1 MLETIRLICDTGL
14 FVLIWIVQLI
24 IYPSFSYYKH
34 DDLFKWHDIYTKRIA
49 VIVIPLMVG
58 QLITS
63 SIQVYFNPYFYTI
76 TSSLLVIGVW
86 LSTFL
91 VFVPLHT
98 NLSKREEV
106 ELSIKKLKLHNWLR
120 TVLWSLIF
128 IVTCYF
134 KFKTL

>member
-1 MLETIRLICDTGL
+1 
-14 FVLIWIVQLI
+14 
-24 IYPSFSYYKH
+24 
-34 DDLFKWHDIYTKRIA
+34 
-49 VIVIPLMVG
+49 MVG

-120 TVLWSLIF
+120 TLLWSLIF
-128 IVTCYF
+128 IVTCYY
-134 KFKTL
+134 KFKTS

>member
-49 VIVIPLMVG
+49 VIVIPLMFG
-58 QLITS
+58 QVITS
-63 SIQVYFNPYFYTI
+63 SIQVYTNLDFYTI

-91 VFVPLHT
+91 IFVPLHT

-120 TVLWSLIF
+120 TLLWSLIF
-128 IVTCYF
+128 IVTCYY
-134 KFKTL
+134 KFKTS

>member
-1 MLETIRLICDTGL
+1 MLETIRLICDSSL
-14 FVLIWIVQLI
+14 LILIWIVHLI

-34 DDLFKWHDIYTKRIA
+34 DDLFKWHDTYTKRIA

-63 SIQVYFNPYFYTI
+63 SIQVYTNLDFYTI

-91 VFVPLHT
+91 VFVPLHN

>member
-34 DDLFKWHDIYTKRIA
+34 DDLFKWHDTYTKRIA
-49 VIVIPLMVG
+49 VIVIPLMIG

-63 SIQVYFNPYFYTI
+63 SIQVYSNPYFYTI

-134 KFKTL
+134 KFKTS

>member
-1 MLETIRLICDTGL
+1 MIDIIRLICDTGL
-14 FVLIWIVQLI
+14 LILIWIVQLI

-34 DDLFKWHDIYTKRIA
+34 EDLFKWHETYTKRIA
-49 VIVIPLMVG
+49 VIVIPLMFG
-58 QLITS
+58 QVITS
-63 SIQVYFNPYFYTI
+63 SIQVYTNLDFYTI

-91 VFVPLHT
+91 IFVPLDT

-106 ELSIKKLKLHNWLR
+106 ELSIKKLKLYNWLR
-120 TVLWSLIF
+120 TVLWSLIC
-128 IVTCYF
+128 IITCYF

>member
-1 MLETIRLICDTGL
+1 MIDIIRLICDTGL
-14 FVLIWIVQLI
+14 LILIWIVQLI

-34 DDLFKWHDIYTKRIA
+34 EDLFKWHEIYTKRIA
-49 VIVIPLMVG
+49 VIVIPLMFG
-58 QLITS
+58 QVITS
-63 SIQVYFNPYFYTI
+63 SIQVYTNLDFYTI

-91 VFVPLHT
+91 IFVPLHT

-106 ELSIKKLKLHNWLR
+106 ELSIKKLKLHNWQR
-120 TVLWSLIF
+120 TVLWSLIC
-128 IVTCYF
+128 IITCYL

>member
-1 MLETIRLICDTGL
+1 MIDIIRLICDTGL
-14 FVLIWIVQLI
+14 LILIWIVQLI

-34 DDLFKWHDIYTKRIA
+34 EDLFKWHETYTKRIA
-49 VIVIPLMVG
+49 VIVIPLMFG
-58 QLITS
+58 QVITS
-63 SIQVYFNPYFYTI
+63 SIQVYTNLDFYTI

-91 VFVPLHT
+91 IFVPLHT

-106 ELSIKKLKLHNWLR
+106 ELSIKKLKLHNWQR
-120 TVLWSLIF
+120 TVLWSLIC
-128 IVTCYF
+128 IITCYF

>member
-120 TVLWSLIF
+120 TLLWSFIF
-128 IVTCYF
+128 IVTCYY
-134 KFKTL
+134 KFKTS

>member
-120 TVLWSLIF
+120 TLLWSLIF
-128 IVTCYF
+128 IVTCYY
-134 KFKTL
+134 KFKTS

>member
-63 SIQVYFNPYFYTI
+63 SIQVYSNPYFYTI

-128 IVTCYF
+128 IVTCYL
-134 KFKTL
+134 KFKTS

>member
-63 SIQVYFNPYFYTI
+63 SIQVYSNPYFYTI

-120 TVLWSLIF
+120 TLLWSLIF

-134 KFKTL
+134 KFKTS